1 MLATTPPPTCRNLKS
16 GTWTWTLH
24 FIFTWYSVSST
35 SNSKPDWRLF
45 WEDVP
50 TKPPCTAT
58 SSQVAINWLAHL
70 WRRQVQIHVSVV
82 HVPLQQRRCWNGND
96 FVTTA
101 ICRQIFWVTPCSL
114 TSRGYH
120 FGHLNSSSVVFR
132 CFSGEKPGSEN
143 QFLKVG
149 PVGLAD
155 RRAVDVAGV
164 GTSHPQSVPDPPT
177 YRTYRWLFLQS
188 AGFRSWAA

>member
-1 MLATTPPPTCRNLKS
+1 MLATIPPPTCRNLKS

-96 FVTTA
+96 FATKS
-101 ICRQIFWVTPCSL
+101 ICRQKLGSLLAPWHHAATTSVTSTRRL
-114 TSRGYH
+114 S
-120 FGHLNSSSVVFR
+120 FFVVFQGKNQEAKTNGVS
-132 CFSGEKPGSEN
+132 FSWK
-143 QFLKVG
+143 LV
-149 PVGLAD
+149 VGLAD

-164 GTSHPQSVPDPPT
+164 GTSHPQSVQDP
-177 YRTYRWLFLQS
+177 RT
-188 AGFRSWAA
+188 